1 MISAFRAFAKS
12 WVAAVLIG
20 LLVISFAVFGMS
32 DILQGQISSS
42 VVKAGG
48 RSFNDQDFRREY
60 DQWRQGA
67 EQQMGQSITPQ
78 IAAENGVITGLLE
91 QIATR
96 EAMAELLERIGLR

>member
-12 WVAAVLIG
+12 WVAAILIG

-48 RSFNDQDFRREY
+48 RSFSDQDFRREY

-67 EQQMGQSITPQ
+67 EQQMGQPITPQ
-78 IAAENGVITGLLE
+78 MAADNGVIAGAGGDTGVP
-91 QIATR
+91 
-96 EAMAELLERIGLR
+96 G